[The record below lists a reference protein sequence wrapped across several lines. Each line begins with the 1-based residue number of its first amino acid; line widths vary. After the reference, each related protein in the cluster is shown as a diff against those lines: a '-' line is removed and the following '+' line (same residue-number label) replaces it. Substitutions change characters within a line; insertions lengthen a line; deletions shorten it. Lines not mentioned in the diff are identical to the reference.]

1 MPIVAFR
8 RATTLLQIMLVACI
22 ALPMVLF
29 GYIAWR
35 DREGYLARGIESA
48 RQTTQILHEHA
59 LKVFEI
65 DELAMDRLEARI
77 AGLSWDE
84 IRRDERA
91 LHDFAGGIAA
101 AHDGMIAMGLLD
113 DRGGV
118 VLTGD
123 YPTKPADVGDR
134 DFVRAMLTGHPGTYI
149 GAPIVGRFAGRPLFT
164 VARLR
169 HTGAPHFDGAL
180 LVSVDPAYFV
190 SFWRTVIAGDGAVSM
205 FRDDGVVLA
214 TTVPAAQEAPRMP
227 ADSPMLARLKEATA
241 GDFISA
247 GRDGVERL
255 YAYRKLQGYPVYVSF
270 GIATDVLF
278 APWRAQLVSYGLLAM
293 AMSLCLA
300 AMTLLIMRYVGRQEE
315 DARRLA
321 GTTRQLRDEMST
333 REQAEREARRSQED
347 YRTLYLRT
355 PVMLHSIDR
364 RGNVINV
371 SDFWLEQMGY
381 QRHEVIGRKSS
392 DFLTE
397 ASRKYN
403 VEIGLPALMQGGA
416 VRQVPLQL
424 VRKDGTVFDVLT
436 NSLAECDKAGVFLRS
451 LAVSFDVT
459 DWKRAETQLRQAQKM
474 EAIGQLTGGIA
485 HDLNNL
491 LTVILANL
499 ERAEMVRG
507 DAGRLARAIAGAQR
521 GADRAAALTSQLLSF
536 SRRQPL
542 APHAVDVGRLLAR
555 LSDLLRRTLGE
566 AIEIETATS
575 GELWPAFC
583 DPGQLESALV
593 NLAVNARDAMRARGR
608 LTIEADNSLLDEDYA
623 RTHAEVKPGEY
634 VMLAVTDTG
643 CGMTPDIVERA
654 FEPFFTTKPEGK
666 GTGLG
671 LSQVFGFAKQSN
683 GHVRLY
689 SEPDQ
694 GTTVRLYLPRAPAGA
709 VPAAGRPPT
718 ALVPTGS
725 ETILVVED
733 DHDVRTTV
741 AGMLDDLGYT
751 VIEAADPDEA
761 LRALE
766 ARKVALVFTDVVMP
780 GSMTSRQMVERALH
794 LQPGIKVLFTSGYT
808 QNAIVH
814 HGRLDEG
821 VHLLSKPYKRD
832 ELARKLRSLLDA

>member
-1 MPIVAFR
+1 LPIVAFR

-113 DRGGV
+113 DWGGV

-134 DFVRAMLTGHPGTYI
+134 DFVRAMLAGHPGTYI
-149 GAPIVGRFAGRPLFT
+149 GAPIVGRFAGRPQFN

-255 YAYRKLQGYPVYVSF
+255 YAYRKLQGYPIYVSF

-347 YRTLYLRT
+347 YRTLYLKT

-424 VRKDGTVFDVLT
+424 VRKDSTVFDVLT

-566 AIEIETATS
+566 AIEIETATP

-718 ALVPTGS
+718 ASVPTGS

-751 VIEAADPDEA
+751 VIEATDPDEA

-808 QNAIVH
+808 QDAIVH

>member
-1 MPIVAFR
+1 LPIVAFR

-255 YAYRKLQGYPVYVSF
+255 YAYRKLQGYPIYVSF

-347 YRTLYLRT
+347 YRTLYLKT

-397 ASRKYN
+397 ASRKFN

>member
-255 YAYRKLQGYPVYVSF
+255 YAYRKLQGYPIYVSF

-794 LQPGIKVLFTSGYT
+794 LQPEIKVLFTSGYT